1 MDFMFRER
9 IDVNRMTDIILNTQI
24 IGFSIVGGGGGGWSV
39 NRLLRVRLFMSIIF
53 NYIYKI
59 DF

>member
-9 IDVNRMTDIILNTQI
+9 IDVNRMTDIILNTHI